1 MNGKAMIVCQAAIA
15 FCSRIC
21 RAELQ
26 ARGLDDAQIY
36 GRILATMHNAW

>member
-1 MNGKAMIVCQAAIA
+1 MIICQAAIA

-26 ARGLDDAQIY
+26 ARGMDNDAIY
-36 GRILATMHNAW
+36 RRVLKTMHDAW